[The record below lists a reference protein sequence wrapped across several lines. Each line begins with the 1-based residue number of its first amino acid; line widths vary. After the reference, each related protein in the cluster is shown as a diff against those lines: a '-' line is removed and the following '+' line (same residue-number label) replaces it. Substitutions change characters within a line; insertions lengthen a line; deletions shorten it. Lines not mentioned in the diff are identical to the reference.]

1 MDVLKVVLDFVARSE
16 WPLVA
21 IGGIYLL
28 RETLG
33 RVAAGIIS
41 GKFEGWGFKGEFE
54 RKTELA
60 ELLLTP
66 VDATPRTVP
75 GPREPPALDTA
86 GTLWNQLSPTGF
98 VITAGNAL
106 RRQVS
111 DLARHLTAD
120 EKAAWEQLREV
131 RDSVADGAGVTAAEA
146 TSYQRA
152 AARLSASLARTPP
165 DLP

>member
-98 VITAGNAL
+98 VITAGNANCE
-106 RRQVS
+106 RCAIRWRTAPVSRQPK
-111 DLARHLTAD
+111 LP
-120 EKAAWEQLREV
+120 
-131 RDSVADGAGVTAAEA
+131 A
-146 TSYQRA
+146 TSVPLRDC
-152 AARLSASLARTPP
+152 PP
-165 DLP
+165 A